1 MCVCRVFNKL
11 LLCMHKLA
19 CMQSRFATGRSP
31 TSQNCARVSVQLS
44 RSHRVRPRSMNFQA
58 KAQLLGAART
68 SDGGVNLSQ
77 GTQIDVVIKSLR
89 EKLESEN
96 GVMNAFHALDV
107 DNSNSLTIDEF
118 GECLKSIGI
127 TLPKTH
133 LSAVIARFDANGAH
147 LHTSQP
153 CCSDYC
159 SDYCYFHHRP
169 LCRPLRQLLRLL
181 LRRLLRRQL
190 QLQWRL
196 TRTNTASAQ
205 RSTPTTKTTAATAT
219 ATTTTTT
226 TVTSTT
232 SVTQQCTFG
241 SPPDTR

>member
-1 MCVCRVFNKL
+1 MCVQSVQQVAL
-11 LLCMHKLA
+11 VHAQVGMHAISLCDWP
-19 CMQSRFATGRSP
+19 FTDFP
-31 TSQNCARVSVQLS
+31 NCARVSVQLS

-159 SDYCYFHHRP
+159 SDPAFSRFI
-169 LCRPLRQLLRLL
+169 LAAR
-181 LRRLLRRQL
+181 RRQRVHSGICSFHAGPAGP
-190 QLQWRL
+190 QGGVEVRAG
-196 TRTNTASAQ
+196 RRGGRASRASLSVEY
-205 RSTPTTKTTAATAT
+205 RKGCGATCSAASGRGGGA
-219 ATTTTTT
+219 
-226 TVTSTT
+226 
-232 SVTQQCTFG
+232 C
-241 SPPDTR
+241 